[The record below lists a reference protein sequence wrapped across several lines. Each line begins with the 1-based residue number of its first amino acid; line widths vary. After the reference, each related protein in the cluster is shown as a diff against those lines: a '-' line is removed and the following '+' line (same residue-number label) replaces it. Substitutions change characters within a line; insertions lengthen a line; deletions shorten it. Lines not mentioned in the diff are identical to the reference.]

1 MKKENSVTPGRLLTN
16 AAYVFVVLMAAF
28 AVSELIGIVIG
39 WIVPADTLLS
49 SRGDL
54 SHNYYVVYP
63 IRGFVM
69 LLVFFGAMFIFSRKH
84 GYRVAFS
91 HREKMTTADFLIE
104 TVIAFVVYEAL
115 MYWIAREVLPSWYLS
130 GTLAALFGVFDAT
143 DIYNSAFA
151 GTVLSYSFD
160 IEEIAL
166 YYYLWLQILL
176 DLLFAIVSIFI
187 LRKGRLIGEAAARK
201 AHDQQLAEMRQE
213 SGLK

>member
-1 MKKENSVTPGRLLTN
+1 MKKENAVTPGRLLTN

-28 AVSELIGIVIG
+28 AVSELVGLVVG

-63 IRGFVM
+63 IRGLAM
-69 LLVFFGAMFIFSRKH
+69 LLVFFGAAFLFSRRH

-91 HREKMTTADFLIE
+91 HREKMTLSDFIIE
-104 TVIAFVVYEAL
+104 TVIAFLVYEAL
-115 MYWIAREVLPSWYLS
+115 MYWIAREILPSWYLS
-130 GTLAALFGVFDAT
+130 GTLAAMFGIFDAS
-143 DIYNSAFA
+143 DVYHSA
-151 GTVLSYSFD
+151 GTVLNVGFD
-160 IEEIAL
+160 IEELAL

-176 DLLFAIVSIFI
+176 DLLFAAVSVFV
-187 LRKGRLIGEAAARK
+187 LRKGRLLGETAAQK
-201 AHDQQLAEMRQE
+201 AHDQQLAEMRKE